1 MFESNPVEEWGF
13 ILKVADFP
21 TSVTTYCSYVMTVMT
36 FTFDETIVDDI
47 VKIVV
52 EVAGER

>member
-1 MFESNPVEEWGF
+1 MFETDPVEEWGF
-13 ILKVADFP
+13 ILKLADFP
-21 TSVTTYCSYVMTVMT
+21 TSVTTYCSYVMTVLT

-47 VKIVV
+47 VKIVL